1 MVLFFGL
8 ETWVLLASMERKLEG
23 THTGFLRQV
32 MGKKAQ
38 QISDMTWE
46 TSRTEVVR
54 EAAGTQSAMTYIG
67 RRQAIVEQWVA
78 LPPIFEVCAG
88 DKV

>member
-1 MVLFFGL
+1 
-8 ETWVLLASMERKLEG
+8 MEKKVEG
-23 THTGFLRQV
+23 AHTGFLKDIT
-32 MGKKAQ
+32 GKRARRIKGGA
-38 QISDMTWE
+38 WE
-46 TSRTEVVR
+46 TPGSEVVR